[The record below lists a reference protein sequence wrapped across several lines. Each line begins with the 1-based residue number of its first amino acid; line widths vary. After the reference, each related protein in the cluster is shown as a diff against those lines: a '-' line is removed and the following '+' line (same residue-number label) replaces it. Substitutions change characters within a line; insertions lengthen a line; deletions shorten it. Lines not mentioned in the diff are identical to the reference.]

1 MAAKPLDPAVADAIV
16 TDWRMGRLSIRD
28 IADKHDVSH
37 GKVGQLCKGVERDLL
52 PIVDKGTQYKTELSA
67 HDGRIVDAVQ
77 KEVDERTKHI
87 QFFTHAAL
95 RNVQSAVKKITETT
109 SQAEHRMLADTILK
123 GKETVLGKEPD
134 TAIQI
139 NNGQPDRITRI
150 EEVIVDPANP
160 DASRVPASTEAS
172 TV

>member
-28 IADKHDVSH
+28 IADKYEVSH

-77 KEVDERTKHI
+77 KEVEERTKHI
-87 QFFTHAAL
+87 QFFTNAAL
-95 RNVQSAVKKITETT
+95 RNVQSAVKKITEAT
-109 SQAEHRMLADTILK
+109 SQAEHRMLAETILK
-123 GKETVLGKEPD
+123 GKEAVLGKEVD
-134 TAIQI
+134 TAVQV
-139 NNGQPDRITRI
+139 NNGVQFQVVRYEP
-150 EEVIVDPANP
+150 
-160 DASRVPASTEAS
+160 
-172 TV
+172 